1 MLMND
6 IEIFWKKK
14 KIKSANMVTNN
25 VKIFLKI
32 KKRPVVYRKNFSRI
46 QKVIKTGSFFYW
58 NKSFFDF

>member
-1 MLMND
+1 
-6 IEIFWKKK
+6 
-14 KIKSANMVTNN
+14 MVTNN

-32 KKRPVVYRKNFSRI
+32 KKRPVEYRKNYSRI